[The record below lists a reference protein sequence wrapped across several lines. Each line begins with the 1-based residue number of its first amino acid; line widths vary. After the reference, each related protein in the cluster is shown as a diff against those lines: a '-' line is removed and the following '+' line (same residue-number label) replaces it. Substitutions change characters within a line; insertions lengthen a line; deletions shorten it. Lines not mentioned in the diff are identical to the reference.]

1 MMRKLATAITLLAS
15 AVMLAQTGAAPAA
28 AQDRP
33 TRPQSVVKCNFSRA
47 ARGASGAPAL
57 TPLVRGAF
65 TPIPLESVQ
74 FVDKDLRRKVVVQ
87 SLMAQKTETD
97 TVEIVTRLLNCTDK
111 PLQIQARASFMSAAM
126 APTEPT
132 SGWQR
137 VFLQPRALGVY
148 TEKSVSRDPAH
159 YLVEVRVAD

>member
-1 MMRKLATAITLLAS
+1 MRSLTNAIALLAS
-15 AVMLAQTGAAPAA
+15 GVALAQTGAGPAA
-28 AQDRP
+28 AQDRA
-33 TRPQSVVKCNFSRA
+33 TGPQSVVKCNFSRA
-47 ARGASGAPAL
+47 ARGGAAGPTL
-57 TPLVRGAF
+57 SPLVRGAF

-111 PLQIQARASFMSAAM
+111 PLQIQARASFLSGVM

-137 VFLQPRALGVY
+137 LFLQPRALGVY
-148 TEKSVSRDPAH
+148 SEKSMSRDPMH
-159 YLVEVRVAD
+159 YIVEVRIAD